1 MSNSSK
7 ERRQQRLEARKAR
20 RKARLE
26 KGETK
31 QKSTRTNGWSP
42 TSWKMIRPWNWFKP
56 KNRRET
62 SSVEG
67 FGMFTQ
73 GAAISKYERACTQQE
88 FNRLE
93 KEGENS
99 NVHPMLKYSKAKRG
113 LILYWVGGLAS
124 FGYVWIVLLNLLII
138 GLNLVYASEQLSNAL
153 ELDLVQ
159 KVAAVGGDH
168 SLVLADNDHT
178 TLPPG
183 AFETTVPVSRTF
195 SGPFYYEAQKVLC
208 VPLDLG
214 SIIGSQSM
222 AYIGLVLPIF
232 FVTMWGIRAFNNQ
245 RLKVASLEWLTFPM
259 KALYG
264 LNAFSLLLVPVAFLI
279 LYNI

>member
-1 MSNSSK
+1 MSTSK
-7 ERRQQRLEARKAR
+7 ERRHQRSVARKAR

-31 QKSTRTNGWSP
+31 QKSTRSNGWWSP
-42 TSWKMIRPWNWFKP
+42 TSWKMIRQWAWYKP
-56 KNRRET
+56 KNRKEI

-67 FGMFTQ
+67 FGMFAQ
-73 GAAISKYERACTQQE
+73 GSAISKYEQSCSQKE

-93 KEGENS
+93 KDGETL
-99 NVHPMLKYSKAKRG
+99 NVHPMLKYAKAKRG

-124 FGYVWIVLLNLLII
+124 LGYTLIILLNLLII
-138 GLNLVYASEQLSNAL
+138 GLNLVYASEQLSTAL

-183 AFETTVPVSRTF
+183 SFETTVPVSRTF
-195 SGPFYYEAQKVLC
+195 SGPFYYEAQKILC
-208 VPLDLG
+208 IPLDLG
-214 SIIGSQSM
+214 SIIGSQGM
-222 AYIGLVLPIF
+222 AYTGLVLPVF
-232 FVTMWGIRAFNNQ
+232 FVTMWGIRAFTNQ
-245 RLKVASLEWLTFPM
+245 RLKVASLKWLTFPM

-264 LNAFSLLLVPVAFLI
+264 LNVFFLLLVPVAFLI

>member
-1 MSNSSK
+1 
-7 ERRQQRLEARKAR
+7 
-20 RKARLE
+20 
-26 KGETK
+26 
-31 QKSTRTNGWSP
+31 
-42 TSWKMIRPWNWFKP
+42 
-56 KNRRET
+56 
-62 SSVEG
+62 
-67 FGMFTQ
+67 MFTQ
-73 GAAISKYERACTQQE
+73 GSAISKYERACSQQE

-93 KEGENS
+93 KDGENL
-99 NVHPMLKYSKAKRG
+99 NVHPMLKYAKAKRG

-124 FGYVWIVLLNLLII
+124 LGYTWIILLNLLII

-183 AFETTVPVSRTF
+183 SFETTVPVSRTF

-232 FVTMWGIRAFNNQ
+232 FVTTWGIRAFNNQ